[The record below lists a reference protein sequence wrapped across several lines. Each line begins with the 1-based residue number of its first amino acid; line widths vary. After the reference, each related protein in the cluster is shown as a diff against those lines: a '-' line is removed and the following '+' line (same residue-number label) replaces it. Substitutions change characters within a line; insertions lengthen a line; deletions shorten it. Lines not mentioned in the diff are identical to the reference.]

1 MSEVTRILDERPD
14 IINDRGELPGHTGL
28 RTALHSG
35 VEHEPVVRIL
45 LERGADPN
53 IRDEGDNAFPVHF
66 AAERQDMRVIR
77 LLVEHGAQT
86 VAGEVDDHELD
97 IIGWATAFDYVTP
110 DRAVVDYLLAHGA
123 RHTMFSAVAVGDTD
137 AIRAIVAHAPEQL
150 DRAMDRTNHRR
161 RPLHLAVVKKQ
172 PAAVETLLALGADV
186 DATDAA
192 GLTALDQAALDGGRE
207 MAQALIAGG
216 ATIRLASAI
225 FLERH
230 EDVARLLRED
240 PDCLKPGG
248 RWSTLIVRAAG
259 RAPGHLVAALITNG
273 AAVNM
278 IDDEHTAVDQTARY
292 TPLHAAAWE
301 GNLEA
306 AAVLLEHGADPRI
319 RDTKYLRNT
328 RGMGEL
334 QRQGGV
340 S

>member
-1 MSEVTRILDERPD
+1 
-14 IINDRGELPGHTGL
+14 
-28 RTALHSG
+28 
-35 VEHEPVVRIL
+35 
-45 LERGADPN
+45 
-53 IRDEGDNAFPVHF
+53 
-66 AAERQDMRVIR
+66 
-77 LLVEHGAQT
+77 
-86 VAGEVDDHELD
+86 
-97 IIGWATAFDYVTP
+97 
-110 DRAVVDYLLAHGA
+110 
-123 RHTMFSAVAVGDTD
+123 MFSAVAVGDTD

-278 IDDEHTAVDQTARY
+278 IDDEQTAVDQTGGY

-301 GNLEA
+301 GNVDA

-319 RDTKYLRNT
+319 RDTKYCGTPAGWANYNGKAACRDLILQSGRIDIFDAITLDRPDLIRPILKRDPEGVLGHMAITPTASLRRLT
-328 RGMGEL
+328 
-334 QRQGGV
+334 
-340 S
+340 